1 MATTCEP
8 KSVTLSD
15 GRQIVIH
22 EAWRRDPAEL
32 ALGAYHEGE
41 LVGMVVCEGCEPPA
55 GHIVIVVKPEWRGL
69 GVGRSLLQRMVERS
83 QDLGFTVLTLS
94 HGAHNEAAHALLA
107 STDLVVA
114 RRLRDGL
121 VKVALYMPALAT
133 NTVPATLA
141 A

>member
-1 MATTCEP
+1 MTTTCEP

-22 EAWRRDPAEL
+22 EAWRGDPAEL
-32 ALGAYHEGE
+32 GLGAYHEGE
-41 LVGMVVCEGCEPPA
+41 LVGMVVCDGYEPPT

-69 GVGRSLLQRMVERS
+69 GVGGSLLQRMVERS
-83 QDLGFTVLTLS
+83 QDLGFRVLTLS
-94 HGAHNEAAHALLA
+94 HTERNEAARALLA
-107 STDLVVA
+107 TSDFVAA

-121 VKVALYMPALAT
+121 VKVALF
-133 NTVPATLA
+133 VPAPASNAVPEPLA